1 MCRRVGR
8 GVGDRARCVAKTR
21 VVAAGVLGVAVA
33 VAARGLPD
41 AAVAQEPPALEAA
54 PRVVVTGER
63 RAADYLRQAGA
74 TAVLSAESLTRID
87 ADHIQEALNRLPGV
101 NIHRGSGQEHLTAI
115 RSPVLTAGAGAGSFL
130 FLQDGVPLR
139 SAGFANVNGL
149 FESAS
154 ELAGGLEVVRGPG
167 STLYGSNAVHGLIN
181 VLTPAPAR
189 TGLNVEASLNT
200 FQRTKAQVIGSARGD
215 AQGFLLGVDILND
228 NSFREPAGVDQQ
240 KVLARWDIDGAGW
253 SAVTTA
259 AFTNLNQE
267 TAGFAQGDE
276 IFRDSAASRVND
288 FPQAYRDAKT
298 ARLQS
303 RVSFDVGEGGEFA
316 LTPFVRW
323 TEMEFLQH
331 FLPSQG
337 VEDNGQWSVGAL
349 STYYFTPS
357 ARVEATVGA
366 DVEFTRGY
374 LQEFQPQTPEELELA
389 PFLADDFLQGLHY
402 DYAILAQTGA
412 LYGEAEV
419 ALSPRW
425 LVEAGLR
432 VEATRFDYDTE
443 VTGDFG
449 RFRRPDDRVDT
460 FVTATPKLAL
470 LRRLDNGQTV
480 FLRYARGA
488 RAPQTT
494 DLYRVQTNQDPAAAD
509 PEVIDSVELGWRGEA
524 RALGRPFA
532 FDAVAFA
539 MDKRN
544 FFFRDAD
551 GFNVVDGRTRHV
563 GVETALDYA
572 LTDTLSAGGSAT
584 YARHTYRFDR
594 PANSIVSGN
603 DVDTAPRW
611 LANARALWTPRP
623 FELELA
629 WVYVGEYFTN
639 EANTQS
645 YDGHNL
651 LNLRFAWDVTP
662 DLRSFV
668 IVRNLANRDYAER
681 ADFAFGNQRFFPGE
695 DRAITAGFRAQF

>member
-1 MCRRVGR
+1 MVVRPQRLTAAAVFGACLGPVVFTGPL
-8 GVGDRARCVAKTR
+8 VAQDRASS
-21 VVAAGVLGVAVA
+21 
-33 VAARGLPD
+33 
-41 AAVAQEPPALEAA
+41 EAL

-63 RAADYLRQAGA
+63 RAVDYLAEAGA
-74 TAVLSAESLTRID
+74 TAVLSSESLTRID
-87 ADHIQEALNRLPGV
+87 ADHPQEALNRLPGV

-115 RSPVLTAGAGAGSFL
+115 RSPVLTGGAGAGSFL

-167 STLYGSNAVHGLIN
+167 SALYGSNAVHGLIN
-181 VLTPAPAR
+181 VLTPTPQD
-189 TGLNVEASLNT
+189 TGATLQASLNT
-200 FQRTKAQVIGSARGD
+200 FQRTKAQVIGSVSGES
-215 AQGFLLGVDILND
+215 QGFLLGIDVLND

-240 KVLARWDIDGAGW
+240 KILARWDVEGLGW
-253 SAVTTA
+253 SATTTA

-288 FPQAYRDAKT
+288 FPQAYRDAQS

-303 RVSFDVGEGGEFA
+303 RVSVDVGDDGTFTF
-316 LTPFVRW
+316 TPFLRW

-337 VEDNGQWSVGAL
+337 VEDNGHWSVGAL
-349 STYYFTPS
+349 SAYYFTPS
-357 ARVEATVGA
+357 DRVEATVGA
-366 DVEFTRGY
+366 DFEFTRGY
-374 LQEFQPQTPEELELA
+374 LQEFQPQTPEELGLP
-389 PFLADDFLQGLHY
+389 PFLADDFLQGIHY
-402 DYAILAQTGA
+402 DYAILAQVGA

-425 LVEAGLR
+425 RLEAGFR

-443 VTGDFG
+443 VTGDVG

-470 LRRLDNGQTV
+470 LRQLDNGQTV

-494 DLYRVQTNQDPAAAD
+494 DLYRIQTNQDPAAAD
-509 PEVIDSVELGWRGEA
+509 PEVIDSVELGWRGVAE
-524 RALGRPFA
+524 ALGRPLA

-563 GVETALDYA
+563 GLESALDLT
-572 LTDTLSAGGSAT
+572 LTDTLVLGGSAT
-584 YARHTYRFDR
+584 YARHTYRFDQ
-594 PANSIVSGN
+594 ASNGIVSGAT
-603 DVDTAPRW
+603 VDTAPRW
-611 LANARALWTPRP
+611 LANARALWTPQP
-623 FELELA
+623 FELELE

-651 LNLRFAWDVTP
+651 LNLRFAWDVTQE
-662 DLRSFV
+662 LRTFV
-668 IVRNLANRDYAER
+668 LVRNLANRDYAER

-695 DRAITAGFRAQF
+695 DRAITAGFRAAF